1 MCYMLHSSLIHSQFA
16 IFSLTQ
22 SGWFNLLW
30 GHTIARDRTD
40 MMDVA
45 WGLYARSAS
54 AVASST
60 HQPQGEGE
68 NAAGREGGQRY
79 KPDQPFSSFRS

>member
-1 MCYMLHSSLIHSQFA
+1 MPSFLPLGLVRSA
-16 IFSLTQ
+16 FS
-22 SGWFNLLW
+22 G

-60 HQPQGEGE
+60 HQPQGGRGGGGVEEGRRAE
-68 NAAGREGGQRY
+68 IQTRPAIFPVPLINICVA
-79 KPDQPFSSFRS
+79 DL

>member
-1 MCYMLHSSLIHSQFA
+1 
-16 IFSLTQ
+16 
-22 SGWFNLLW
+22 
-30 GHTIARDRTD
+30 

-45 WGLYARSAS
+45 WGLYGRSAS

-68 NAAGREGGQRY
+68 KEGSDTNQTSHFPPSAHKYLSG
-79 KPDQPFSSFRS
+79 